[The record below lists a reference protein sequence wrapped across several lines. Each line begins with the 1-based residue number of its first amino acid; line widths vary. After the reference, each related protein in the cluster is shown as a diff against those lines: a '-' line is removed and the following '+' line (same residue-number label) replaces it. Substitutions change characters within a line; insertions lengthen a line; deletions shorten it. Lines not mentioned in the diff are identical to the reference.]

1 MKYWQGNRF
10 THKDLKMKQKF
21 QLKSVSKLI
30 VLAVV
35 VLSSELF
42 AQEKIDY
49 KQFRNK
55 EWVQQLPEGM
65 EGRFLSRTFT
75 ADTCF
80 SIAKQNGMSVEIKSI
95 YYLSDDWNGTFD
107 AQKVGL
113 LADGKYL
120 IDKRESKPR
129 KVILINVYEILK
141 LTKTDLILRYA
152 EDIELTMKGK
162 LISRDERNSIISYK
176 SR

>member
-1 MKYWQGNRF
+1 
-10 THKDLKMKQKF
+10 MKQKF

-30 VLAVV
+30 VLAM
-35 VLSSELF
+35 VLLSCELF

-129 KVILINVYEILK
+129 KLILINVYKILK
-141 LTKTDLILRYA
+141 LTETDLILRYA

>member
-1 MKYWQGNRF
+1 
-10 THKDLKMKQKF
+10 MKQKF

-30 VLAVV
+30 VLAM
-35 VLSSELF
+35 VLLSCELF

-141 LTKTDLILRYA
+141 LTETDLELRNV
-152 EDIELTMKGK
+152 EGIELTEGGEELDTYKN
-162 LISRDERNSIISYK
+162 DIITKYK
-176 SR
+176 SKQE

>member
-1 MKYWQGNRF
+1 MKNLN
-10 THKDLKMKQKF
+10 LKLRM
-21 QLKSVSKLI
+21 LLTI
-30 VLAVV
+30 MAYMVLFVPQ
-35 VLSSELF
+35 LF

>member
-1 MKYWQGNRF
+1 MKNLN
-10 THKDLKMKQKF
+10 LKLRM
-21 QLKSVSKLI
+21 LLTI
-30 VLAVV
+30 MAYMVLFVPQ
-35 VLSSELF
+35 LF

-65 EGRFLSRTFT
+65 EERFLSRTFT

-113 LADGKYL
+113 LVDGKYL

-141 LTKTDLILRYA
+141 LTERDLVLKYIKN
-152 EDIELTMKGK
+152 IELSEKGK
-162 LISRDERNSIISYK
+162 ELRKFDRNSVISYK
-176 SR
+176 SRQE

>member
-1 MKYWQGNRF
+1 MKNLN
-10 THKDLKMKQKF
+10 LKLRM
-21 QLKSVSKLI
+21 LLTI
-30 VLAVV
+30 MAYMVLFVPQ
-35 VLSSELF
+35 LF
-42 AQEKIDY
+42 AQEKMDY

-141 LTKTDLILRYA
+141 LTETDLILRYA

>member
-1 MKYWQGNRF
+1 MKNLN
-10 THKDLKMKQKF
+10 LKLRM
-21 QLKSVSKLI
+21 LLTI
-30 VLAVV
+30 MAYMVLFVPQ
-35 VLSSELF
+35 LF

-141 LTKTDLILRYA
+141 LTET
-152 EDIELTMKGK
+152 ELEWRSVEHIRLTEGGEE
-162 LISRDERNSIISYK
+162 SRRQGNNTIIKFK
-176 SR
+176 SKQE